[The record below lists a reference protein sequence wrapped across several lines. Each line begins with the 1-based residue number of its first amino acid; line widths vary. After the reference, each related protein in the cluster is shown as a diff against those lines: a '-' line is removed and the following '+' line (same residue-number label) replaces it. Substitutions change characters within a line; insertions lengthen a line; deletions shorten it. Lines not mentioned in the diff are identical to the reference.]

1 MSRMN
6 GNEQKLFFT
15 AEEVRLEQEQ
25 INDIFLTVTFRM
37 CDTTVNRNREAVTAE
52 FIHSVVENPAVYDG
66 LPLYCDT
73 SALLAGQYTH
83 LTHRYDRQNRT
94 FATEQIGSF
103 VRFWEEEKDGV
114 LALYAEARIPK
125 RQEEICEN
133 IVNLY
138 NLGLLNVS
146 YEVCFDPNTQTIQDG
161 ARWVDAG
168 PDNLLHGAA
177 IVSIPAYRSSS
188 ALDLVAEAS
197 CPEDTPVETE
207 SAETEVS
214 TLGDQKEIVAEE
226 QNAEV
231 INHSMEVTERYHE
244 SNEPGELPVHVTE
257 IHETIVETVEPEPA
271 PEPVPVPP
279 VQPVNPSVPVLA
291 EEKTEEEEKPAEEEP
306 AAEEPAEEPAEET
319 PVEEPAEE
327 EEPREEAREEDKEDE
342 EDKDE
347 VIAELRQRIAELEE
361 AKAELDKI
369 KEERRQ
375 AEIAE
380 KRNRAKTFAEAQGLN
395 PEDENVAV
403 AIAELDWEKIASL
416 SMDKATK
423 PETHEDRADIV
434 LANYIETE
442 ICGSKYGDI
451 LSRRN

>member
-1 MSRMN
+1 MN
-6 GNEQKLFFT
+6 GNEQKFFFT

-168 PDNLLHGAA
+168 PENLLHGAA

-197 CPEDTPVETE
+197 CPADTPVETE

-244 SNEPGELPVHVTE
+244 SNEPGELPIHVTE

-291 EEKTEEEEKPAEEEP
+291 EETPKEEEEEPREEEP
-306 AAEEPAEEPAEET
+306 VEE

-327 EEPREEAREEDKEDE
+327 EPVEEEPVEETPEEEPREEEK

-375 AEIAE
+375 AELAE

-395 PEDENVAV
+395 PEDESVAV

-416 SMDKATK
+416 SMDKAQK
-423 PETHEDRADIV
+423 PETHTETHEDIV